1 MKLRCTHDSVRIRLR
16 KSEVEHL
23 DNTGYCT
30 EVIHFPDQRVL
41 TFGLFIR
48 TVKKVEASFLD
59 NQLHVLL
66 PEKEAQ
72 KWIKSDQVG
81 IETQI
86 ALSSES
92 FLHVLVEKD
101 FPCKDRSDEDK
112 SDTFQDL
119 ADKSGGEAC

>member
-16 KSEVEHL
+16 KSELEYL
-23 DNTGYCT
+23 DQTGHCT
-30 EVIHFPDQRVL
+30 EVIHFPEQRVL

-48 TVKKVEASFLD
+48 EVKKVDASFLD
-59 NQLHVLL
+59 NQLHVVL
-66 PEKEAQ
+66 PVKEAR
-72 KWIKSDQVG
+72 KWIDSDQVS

-86 ALSSES
+86 ALSTES

-101 FPCKDRSDEDK
+101 FPCKDRPDEDK

-119 ADKSGGEAC
+119 ADQNGGGAC